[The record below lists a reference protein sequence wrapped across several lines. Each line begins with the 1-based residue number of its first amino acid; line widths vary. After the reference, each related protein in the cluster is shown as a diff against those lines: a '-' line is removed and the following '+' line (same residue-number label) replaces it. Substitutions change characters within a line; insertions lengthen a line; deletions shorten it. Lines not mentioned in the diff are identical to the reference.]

1 MRSEAHRCPG
11 PCQVSCV
18 LEESGPPWTERGG
31 WMGGSSRRPHLRPCK
46 LSPCRTS
53 SAWLSSGQGSGQVL
67 PPPTPRLLSEGLA
80 FLVLPSRCCPPRLW
94 RCPVLRPPGEG
105 RVLRMHS
112 ASALRDV
119 PHPTRKL
126 EVWQQGR
133 VPRAGVQALTLPPA
147 RPGKDTGTTCPA
159 PRAPQ
164 PPPSTVSQLHA
175 GSVPLQRAVQVAKGR
190 VRGPSPHIHGALGPV
205 DLAGPGAPL
214 LESTQMEV
222 TPGGR

>member
-1 MRSEAHRCPG
+1 MS
-11 PCQVSCV
+11 
-18 LEESGPPWTERGG
+18 
-31 WMGGSSRRPHLRPCK
+31 
-46 LSPCRTS
+46 
-53 SAWLSSGQGSGQVL
+53 
-67 PPPTPRLLSEGLA
+67 
-80 FLVLPSRCCPPRLW
+80 
-94 RCPVLRPPGEG
+94 RPPGEG
-105 RVLRMHS
+105 RVLRMYS
-112 ASALRDV
+112 ASAFCDV

-147 RPGKDTGTTCPA
+147 RPGKDMGTTCPA

-175 GSVPLQRAVQVAKGR
+175 GSVPLQRVVQVAKGR